1 MNKADHFS
9 VLLVEDEYYLR
20 QALKHDIEAIGD
32 PFVVAGEATNG
43 AEALEILK
51 KEQVHVVITD
61 IQMPVIDG
69 LTLSKQI
76 HLLYPEIVTVIIT
89 GYADFEYARE
99 ALRQQV
105 FDYITK
111 PVSENDMANILSKIQ
126 LKLSLMYEL
135 PEDHSTSSNDTQ
147 HLTDQVISYIQ
158 DHYMEDIDFGSFAE
172 SMGFSAAYLTKIFKK
187 HTGTTP
193 VKMLTEVRIH
203 KAKQL
208 LTTTTMTIQ
217 EIGDAVGYPDQ
228 FHFSKTF
235 RKIVDSNP
243 TAYRHAHQQ
252 D

>member
-1 MNKADHFS
+1 MS
-9 VLLVEDEYYLR
+9 
-20 QALKHDIEAIGD
+20 
-32 PFVVAGEATNG
+32 
-43 AEALEILK
+43 
-51 KEQVHVVITD
+51 
-61 IQMPVIDG
+61 VIDG
-69 LTLSKQI
+69 LALSKQI

-89 GYADFEYARE
+89 RYADFEYARE

-111 PVSENDMANILSKIQ
+111 PVSENDMANILAKIQ

-135 PEDHSTSSNDTQ
+135 PEDHSTSGNDTQ

-158 DHYMEDIDFGSFAE
+158 DHYMEDIDFGSVAE

-217 EIGDAVGYPDQ
+217 EIGGAVGYPDQ